1 MSLSRFQIQFHLE
14 QSANEIRESV
24 IFHPAIINHG
34 VLLKDAYKKHPLF
47 YKVIFR
53 NSRFIICSSI
63 LSIYFTCP
71 NARLKDIKEFFK
83 GKDIVSEN
91 SLDSFLLF
99 LRVGRRLEVSR
110 IAQDR
115 RQLYFKPTESAL
127 RETHAL
133 ISSVARPYQMI
144 FPDIPVAELLELP
157 DFIPVFFGAYGQL
170 MIKEIYLID
179 LVPQAALFISKDA
192 GHMVLLMLLTESIKQ
207 NSHMLLLSSATI
219 AKFCA
224 VSRAHINRMLL
235 AAEKCGLL
243 VTTNNVMIELNSS
256 FFIMVERYFSLYF
269 AMVGFGLNAVWQH
282 SLAADSNSKPEA
294 CTPGL

>member
-1 MSLSRFQIQFHLE
+1 MSLSKSQIQFHLE
-14 QSANEIRESV
+14 QSANDIKSSPL
-24 IFHPAIINHG
+24 FHLAIIKHG
-34 VLLKDAYKKHPLF
+34 ELLKDTYKKHPLF
-47 YKVIFR
+47 YKIIFR

-63 LSIYFTCP
+63 LSIYYNQP
-71 NARLKDIKEFFK
+71 NAGLKDIKAFFK

-110 IAQDR
+110 IAQDK

-127 RETHAL
+127 RETLAL
-133 ISSVARPYQMI
+133 ISSMALPYQAI
-144 FPDIPVAELLELP
+144 FPDIPVARLLEMP

-170 MIKEIYLID
+170 MIKEIYLIE
-179 LVPQAALFISKDA
+179 LVPQVALFISKDA
-192 GHMVLLMLLTESIKQ
+192 GHMVLLMLLSESIKQ
-207 NSHMLLLSSATI
+207 SSHLLLLSSATI
-219 AKFCA
+219 AKFCS

-235 AAEKCGLL
+235 AAEKSGLL

-269 AMVGFGLNAVWQH
+269 ATVGYGLNAVWQH
-282 SLAADSNSKPEA
+282 YVAADRKPEA
-294 CTPGL
+294 CTADL

>member
-1 MSLSRFQIQFHLE
+1 MSQSRFKIQRYLE
-14 QSANEIRESV
+14 QSANDIRESAL
-24 IFHPAIINHG
+24 FHSAIINHG
-34 VLLKDAYKKHPLF
+34 KLIKDAYKKHPLF

-110 IAQDR
+110 IAQDK
-115 RQLYFKPTESAL
+115 RQLYFKPTDSAL

-133 ISSVARPYQMI
+133 VSSVALPYQTI
-144 FPDIPVAELLELP
+144 FPDIPVTRLLELP
-157 DFIPVFFGAYGQL
+157 DFMPVFFGTYGQL
-170 MIKEIYLID
+170 MMKEIYLIE

-207 NSHMLLLSSATI
+207 NSHTLLLSSATI
-219 AKFCA
+219 AKFCS

-235 AAEKCGLL
+235 AAEKSGLL

-282 SLAADSNSKPEA
+282 YVAADSKPEA